1 METMEK
7 IQTLKYHNEILLNTS
22 LFKYLSIINEKNV
35 SVVIRDVIYDNFIR
49 TTKSFLTNADE
60 ATIRKYREEM
70 RQPYQAYIA
79 KTLREGW
86 AGIKNNL
93 LVSSFITFDFFLNH
107 LAGIY
112 YTHFSELFSND
123 DVPISFSVIR
133 DFTAPGELRDHFVK
147 IHTGKFAGL
156 DFQEKIIY
164 VKKTLKLQDDDI
176 WLLNKKDYLQDIYR
190 LRGGPVFT
198 GSAPEI
204 SDDDFYT
211 YINYLCSLIFKLSV
225 YSRTKYGIEFEWI
238 QDLSRYLKLEDR
250 RPQ

>member
-1 METMEK
+1 MEK

-35 SVVIRDVIYDNFIR
+35 SQVIRDVLYDNFIR
-49 TTKSFLTNADE
+49 TTETFLKNADE
-60 ATIRKYREEM
+60 DTTRRYREEM
-70 RQPYQAYIA
+70 RRPYQIYIENA
-79 KTLREGW
+79 LREGW

-112 YTHFSELFSND
+112 YANFGELFSND

-133 DFTAPGELRDHFVK
+133 DFKTPGELRDYFVK

-190 LRGGPVFT
+190 IRGGPVFS

-204 SDDDFYT
+204 SDEDFYT
-211 YINYLCSLIFKLSV
+211 YINYLCSLIFKLSM

-238 QDLSRYLKLEDR
+238 QDLSRYLMIEDR
-250 RPQ
+250 KRPQ